1 MPPAERKLSPIQSRL
16 NEIIFGWET
25 PAGKLFDVVLLLII
39 LMSILFVMLESVDS
53 YNVKYATE
61 FRVAEWVITVF
72 FTIEYVLRIYCS
84 PKPKRYA
91 KSFYGVVDFISILPA
106 YISLFVTGTHFLAII
121 RSLRLLRAFKIFELS
136 RYTSQGFMLIIALK
150 QSFAKITVFLVFILI
165 FTSIIGAVMYVVE
178 GQIPDSGFD
187 SIPRSVYWA
196 IVTLTTV
203 GYGDIAPISAFGQF
217 LAAIVMI
224 LGYSVIAV
232 PTGIVSAEMV
242 QQAKSN
248 KEHPK
253 SRRCKFC
260 NAKGHYPKAKYCY
273 RCSEELSSDQ

>member
-1 MPPAERKLSPIQSRL
+1 MIPNLPSERKLSPTQSKL

-25 PAGKLFDVVLLLII
+25 PAGKLFDVVLLIII
-39 LMSILFVMLESVDS
+39 LISIVFVMLESVSS
-53 YNVKYATE
+53 YNDKFSTL
-61 FRVAEWVITVF
+61 FKIAEWAITIF
-72 FTIEYVLRIYCS
+72 FTIEYGLRLYCS
-84 PKPKRYA
+84 PRPKKYA
-91 KSFYGVVDFISILPA
+91 KSFYGIVDFISILPA
-106 YISLFVTGTHFLAII
+106 YLSLVLTGTHFLAII

-136 RYTSQGFMLIIALK
+136 RYTSQGFMLIIALRD
-150 QSFAKITVFLVFILI
+150 SLAKITVFLVFILI

-178 GQIPDSGFD
+178 GEIPGSGFD

-203 GYGDIAPISAFGQF
+203 GYGDIAPVSAFGQF

-242 QQAKSN
+242 TNAKKN
-248 KEHPK
+248 PQKVDRK
-253 SRRCKFC
+253 RCKYC
-260 NAKGHYPKAKYCY
+260 NSKGHYPKAKYCY
-273 RCSEELSSDQ
+273 RCSEEL